1 MLIDDITIKVVSGKG
16 GDGIAVFSKEMMTLG
31 PTGGDG
37 GDGGNIYFEG
47 VPDIGALSSFRFKKD
62 FVAQSGKSGD
72 ENCKNGP
79 KGDDLILRI
88 PLGTIIHNLDSD
100 EKHEIVKIGERILIA
115 KGGKGGRGNFSFR
128 SSTKTSPEK
137 FTYGREGEGV
147 NIKLELKLIA
157 DIGLIGLPNVGKST
171 LLNELTG
178 SRAKVANY
186 KFTTLEPNLGVYY
199 DLIIADIPGLIEG
212 ASSGKGLGIKFLK
225 HIERTRFLFHL
236 ISADSDDPIN
246 DHQTIRKEMESY
258 NKELADKPEHIIISK
273 SDLIDQDKL
282 NEIIKHF
289 NKFSSVVL
297 PISMYDFD
305 KMKELEKL
313 LQKIIEEI
321 RDNGTE

>member
-37 GDGGNIYFEG
+37 GDGGSVYFEG
-47 VPDIGALSSFRFKKD
+47 IPDIGALSSFRFKKD
-62 FVAQSGKSGD
+62 FVAESGKNGQ
-72 ENCKNGP
+72 ENCRSGP
-79 KGDDLILRI
+79 KGEDLMLKV
-88 PLGTIIHNLDSD
+88 PLGTVIYNLDTD
-100 EKHEIVKIGERILIA
+100 EKYEIVKIGKRTLVV

-137 FTYGREGEGV
+137 FTYGREGEEV
-147 NIKLELKLIA
+147 NIRLELKLIA

-178 SRAKVANY
+178 SKAKVANY

-199 DLIIADIPGLIEG
+199 DLILADIPGLIEG

-236 ISADSDDPIN
+236 ISVESDDPVN
-246 DHQTIRKEMESY
+246 DYKTIRKEMENYSE
-258 NKELADKPEHIIISK
+258 ELANKPEYIIISK
-273 SDLIDQDKL
+273 SDLVEKEKL
-282 NEIIKHF
+282 DGMINNLK
-289 NKFSSVVL
+289 KFSSTVL
-297 PISMYDFD
+297 PISIYDFD

-313 LQKIIEEI
+313 LSKILEEI
-321 RDNGTE
+321 KENAAE